1 MMINPIYFGAEP
13 IVKVNLQEDFKSDLE
28 YIKTLSFRTQK
39 DGLHITEEDN
49 ILELLELSN
58 LRVIVLKAFREYQ
71 DKILEVDNDFY
82 ISQSWATINRK
93 TSYHGRHHHP
103 NCLFSLVYYLQAE
116 NTGLNF
122 MIKNSALQNSFNF
135 HYKIKNHNY
144 YNSTSWEVPVTTGDM
159 LIFPGHLEHFSSANK
174 NDSDRIILG
183 VNFFI
188 KGEIGTK
195 EDYSRITI

>member
-1 MMINPIYFGAEP
+1 
-13 IVKVNLQEDFKSDLE
+13 
-28 YIKTLSFRTQK
+28 
-39 DGLHITEEDN
+39 
-49 ILELLELSN
+49 
-58 LRVIVLKAFREYQ
+58 
-71 DKILEVDNDFY
+71 
-82 ISQSWATINRK
+82 
-93 TSYHGRHHHP
+93 
-103 NCLFSLVYYLQAE
+103 
-116 NTGLNF
+116 